1 MINVIRTSDPRF
13 HDNLFRQ
20 LGTLVGIVRQHI
32 RNYLGDIFALIRD
45 LWRVDSP
52 LQPTIIGLVEN
63 ISDALGSEFKIY
75 LPSLIPQM
83 LRVLSHDSR
92 CIFTFLYISR
102 FCFCRQAANMQF
114 PYFTSFLL
122 LFSTGHSV
130 ARILL
135 AALKKFGSALS
146 DHVHLLLPRVVAFF
160 DSSEAPI
167 QVRRGALECVDH
179 LSDSLDFSEYASLLI
194 HPLVRCLDQ
203 VSFARE
209 VLTFLDCL

>member
-92 CIFTFLYISR
+92 CVFTLFFVHFYISR
-102 FCFCRQAANMQF
+102 VCVWRQYAISLF
-114 PYFTSFLL
+114 HFLPSFLQYWSL
-122 LFSTGHSV
+122 
-130 ARILL
+130 R
-135 AALKKFGSALS
+135 GSHPAGG
-146 DHVHLLLPRVVAFF
+146 P
-160 DSSEAPI
+160 EE
-167 QVRRGALECVDH
+167 VRQR
-179 LSDSLDFSEYASLLI
+179 
-194 HPLVRCLDQ
+194 P
-203 VSFARE
+203 
-209 VLTFLDCL
+209 